1 MIEAPIVAL
10 VMFAITLFGLG
21 FMFGDIVRYLTH
33 DGRKRRAL
41 NRATSMWEVH
51 IGSDGPSYE
60 FLEPGLGQS
69 VVITARKVRR
79 AGQHVEVLQRIEV
92 ARVRGSKDPEEIL
105 TAVDRAQ
112 TLVQTM
118 TLTGVA

>member
-1 MIEAPIVAL
+1 MIEVPAIGLIILLATFLMVA
-10 VMFAITLFGLG
+10 
-21 FMFGDIVRYLTH
+21 FMAGNISHHLTR

-41 NRATSMWEVH
+41 NRATAMWEVH

-92 ARVRGSKDPEEIL
+92 ARVRGSKDPEEIY
-105 TAVDRAQ
+105 TAVERAQ

>member
-1 MIEAPIVAL
+1 MIEVPAIGLIILLATFLMVA
-10 VMFAITLFGLG
+10 
-21 FMFGDIVRYLTH
+21 FMAGSISRHLTR

-41 NRATSMWEVH
+41 NRATAMWEVH

-60 FLEPGLGQS
+60 FLGQS